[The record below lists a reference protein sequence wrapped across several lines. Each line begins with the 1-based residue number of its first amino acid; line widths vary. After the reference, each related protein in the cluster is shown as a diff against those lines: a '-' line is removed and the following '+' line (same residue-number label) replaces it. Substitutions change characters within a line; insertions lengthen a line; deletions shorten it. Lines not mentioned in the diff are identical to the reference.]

1 MKSLLRSSPAI
12 GANGFIYAGST
23 NSILYKI
30 NAANGK
36 LANLFKAGGP
46 VISSPAVDPFT
57 VYVGSD
63 DKNVYGIE
71 TATMKMRWSV
81 ATGGPVRSS
90 PAIANLV
97 DGAPFLII
105 VGSDDGILYVI
116 K

>member
-1 MKSLLRSSPAI
+1 MRSSIDPIDEARQPS
-12 GANGFIYAGST
+12 NR
-23 NSILYKI
+23 
-30 NAANGK
+30 AANGK

-90 PAIANLV
+90 PSVANLV